1 MKYER
6 NNVNRRDFLKTF
18 GIAGLGSVIGSKAFA
33 GSTPSTSSGQA
44 SSPQADSN
52 EPNAQQPAKPEQ
64 ALPHVPTRK
73 FGKTGQDVSALS
85 FGTIQLVDNQ
95 VLLISSLK
103 WGVTYWDTAAG
114 YTNGNSEI
122 CIGKFLAAN
131 PDVRKKVFIATKASH
146 ANSVAEVEE
155 RLQTS
160 LKRMNTDY
168 VDVFYGVHVLN
179 DMSQLKEEFKPWAEN
194 AKKKGLIK
202 YFGFSTHSNM
212 QKNLYEAS
220 KLGWVDAI
228 LTTHNFRLTKDAG
241 MQKAI
246 DACQKAGVALTAMK
260 TQGLRVETD
269 DDKKVMEQFT
279 VKGFTQGQAKIKAV
293 FEDERISAI
302 TVGMNSVAQIAENAA
317 AVLDKTKLS
326 LEDKMALE
334 QYAKDTCSGYCAG
347 CANICNAAVPQAP
360 YVSNVMRSLMYH
372 NSYDNEQMARQT
384 FAEIPAD
391 VRAQLLNID
400 YSAAEARCPQR
411 MPIARLVQ
419 QAVEKLA

>member
-1 MKYER
+1 MKNER
-6 NNVNRRDFLKTF
+6 NNVNRRNFLKSI
-18 GIAGLGSVIGSKAFA
+18 GVAGLGSVLGAKAM
-33 GSTPSTSSGQA
+33 
-44 SSPQADSN
+44 ADSN
-52 EPNAQQPAKPEQ
+52 EPNAKPEQ
-64 ALPHVPTRK
+64 PLPQVPTRK
-73 FGKTGQDVSALS
+73 FGKTGQDVSTLS
-85 FGTIQLVDNQ
+85 YGAIQLVDNQ

-122 CIGKFLAAN
+122 CIGKFLAAH
-131 PDVRKKVFIATKASH
+131 PELRKKVFIATKASH

-179 DMSQLKEEFKPWAEN
+179 NMSQLKEELKPWAEN

-212 QKNLYEAS
+212 AQNLFAAS

-228 LTTHNFRLTKDAG
+228 LATYNFRLTKDAG

-246 DACQKAGVALTAMK
+246 DACHQAGIALTAMK
-260 TQGLRVETD
+260 TQKSVNVETD
-269 DDKKVMEQFT
+269 EDKKMIEHFSA
-279 VKGFTQGQAKIKAV
+279 KGFTEGQAKIKAV
-293 FEDERISAI
+293 FEDERIPAI
-302 TVGMNSVAQIAENAA
+302 TVGMNSVAQITENVG
-317 AVLDKTKLS
+317 AVLDKTKLT
-326 LEDKMALE
+326 LEDKMVLE

-347 CANICNAAVPQAP
+347 CSNICNAAIPQAP
-360 YVSNVMRSLMYH
+360 YISNVMRSLMYN
-372 NSYDNEQMARQT
+372 NSYGDKQLARQA
-384 FAEIPAD
+384 FEEIPAD
-391 VRAQLLNID
+391 VRSQLLNID